1 MLYPS
6 IGQYTEAI
14 KLATF
19 VWKSKFSYLRSRIIV
34 TTKTN
39 TV

>member
-14 KLATF
+14 KLAAGAPEDYHIN
-19 VWKSKFSYLRSRIIV
+19 SY
-34 TTKTN
+34 N
-39 TV
+39 G